1 VECSRNFR
9 SVWKSQESALQASP
23 HSTSPQRAVKVA
35 EYGVTDSRLL
45 GPTLSENL
53 LAELREVRPRLQQ
66 VEGILATPKA
76 IEVMRRLRTSPA
88 GLAAR
93 YENDRSQAGPTELIG
108 YRLSS
113 EAKPDSET
121 CVHVAFDPELERVV
135 IYEEW

>member
-1 VECSRNFR
+1 MSPDR
-9 SVWKSQESALQASP
+9 ALGAI
-23 HSTSPQRAVKVA
+23 V
-35 EYGVTDSRLL
+35 
-45 GPTLSENL
+45 SEKNL

-76 IEVMRRLRTSPA
+76 LEVMRRTRTSPA
-88 GLAAR
+88 RLAAR
-93 YENDRSQAGPTELIG
+93 YENDLSKVSKVVAPELIG